1 MSAYIEVTGCTPS
14 VHRGGLSRYC
24 LLVEPDR
31 ILRRSEKDDR
41 DGSAQSFGMR
51 FIHILLDDGQTR
63 IRHEISDLVY
73 EYIALRLLH
82 EPELVGVCNL
92 HQLSQALSY
101 WQIQIIEAVTAFRYN
116 LMKVKSGSLKAK
128 AVECLSELAQH
139 AILCQRPK
147 PHSVE
152 RMAAAMAQA
161 AIRLSRYDTKDGAM
175 YALLLERYAP
185 EKIPLIWATVIPTK
199 PQTRALN
206 EVVEPFIEMAV
217 DLAYIHDKTDPRNF
231 FVK

>member
-51 FIHILLDDGQTR
+51 VIHILLDDGQTR

-116 LMKVKSGSLKAK
+116 LMKVKSGSLKDRK
-128 AVECLSELAQH
+128 
-139 AILCQRPK
+139 
-147 PHSVE
+147 SV
-152 RMAAAMAQA
+152 
-161 AIRLSRYDTKDGAM
+161 
-175 YALLLERYAP
+175 
-185 EKIPLIWATVIPTK
+185 V
-199 PQTRALN
+199 
-206 EVVEPFIEMAV
+206 
-217 DLAYIHDKTDPRNF
+217 
-231 FVK
+231 